1 MIDRVAL
8 TAFDAPHQVIL
19 GGAMRGLAIGVFA
32 VGIILIY
39 RSNHVINFAL
49 GELGALAAAL
59 FVRLTINY
67 HWNFYPAFA
76 LITVVGLLLGGLLEL
91 ALVPRLGKAPKVI
104 LMVAT
109 IGAAQL
115 FLFIQ
120 AVLPDITTY
129 EKFPTAFDKQWEIG
143 DLIIRS
149 EHVIALVVFPVLVGG
164 LTWFLNHTR
173 HGTAVRAAADNPDAA
188 RLSGISTKRVSFV
201 VWSLAG
207 GLAAVATIL
216 SAPLA
221 NANVASTGQLGP
233 GMLLRTLTVAV
244 IAGMASMP
252 IALGA
257 GVVLGVVEAVVFYN
271 HPTDPGLI
279 NALLFVTVLVAV
291 LVSSARNRS
300 LGRRERFSFAP
311 RTRPIPESLRGNWV
325 IRHHAFVGAVLALG
339 HRGGRSPDRHVAVAP
354 VPVLADPVDGSDRAL
369 VDRSHRLGG
378 SAVTRPVRT
387 RGYRRRDHVR
397 VVPGTPPIS
406 DRDAGRRGC
415 RGGRGGGRR
424 SARLAHAWPV
434 PRGHHARTRSG
445 YTVDPRASDLPDRRA
460 VDDGDAAPCH
470 R

>member
-1 MIDRVAL
+1 M
-8 TAFDAPHQVIL
+8 
-19 GGAMRGLAIGVFA
+19 
-32 VGIILIY
+32 
-39 RSNHVINFAL
+39 
-49 GELGALAAAL
+49 
-59 FVRLTINY
+59 
-67 HWNFYPAFA
+67 
-76 LITVVGLLLGGLLEL
+76 VGLLLGGLLEL

-115 FLFIQ
+115 FLFVQ

-143 DLIIRS
+143 DVIIRS

-164 LTWFLNHTR
+164 LTWFLNRTR

-291 LVSSARNRS
+291 LVVFRSQPVARHARAVLVRAPNPTDP
-300 LGRRERFSFAP
+300 GVAP
-311 RTRPIPESLRGNWV
+311 RQLGDPPSRHRWRRPSRWSSPRPFRWSSR
-325 IRHHAFVGAVLALG
+325 
-339 HRGGRSPDRHVAVAP
+339 RSPA
-354 VPVLADPVDGSDRAL
+354 S
-369 VDRSHRLGG
+369 SC
-378 SAVTRPVRT
+378 T
-387 RGYRRRDHVR
+387 
-397 VVPGTPPIS
+397 
-406 DRDAGRRGC
+406 
-415 RGGRGGGRR
+415 RR
-424 SARLAHAWPV
+424 S
-434 PRGHHARTRSG
+434 
-445 YTVDPRASDLPDRRA
+445 
-460 VDDGDAAPCH
+460 C
-470 R
+470 